1 MWHRLGE
8 SRVTVKRGVGVGV
21 EAGAGARIGIY
32 LFFFFFLKKAV
43 LGLESGLVSLTPT
56 LTLTLTL
63 ILKQHSFF
71 KKIDPGPGPAFY

>member
-32 LFFFFFLKKAV
+32 LFFLKKAV

-71 KKIDPGPGPAFY
+71 KKIDPGLGPAFY

>member
-8 SRVTVKRGVGVGV
+8 SRVTVKRGVGV

-32 LFFFFFLKKAV
+32 LFFFFLKKAV

-71 KKIDPGPGPAFY
+71 KKIDPGLGPAFY

>member
-8 SRVTVKRGVGVGV
+8 SRVTVKRGVGV
-21 EAGAGARIGIY
+21 EAEAGARIGIY
-32 LFFFFFLKKAV
+32 LFFLKKAV

-71 KKIDPGPGPAFY
+71 KKIDPGLGPAFY